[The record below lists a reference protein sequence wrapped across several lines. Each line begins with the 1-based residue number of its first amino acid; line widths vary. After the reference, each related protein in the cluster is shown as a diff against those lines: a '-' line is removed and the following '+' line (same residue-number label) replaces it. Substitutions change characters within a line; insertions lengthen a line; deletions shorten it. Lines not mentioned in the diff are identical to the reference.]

1 MMAAVPRRLLMVVA
15 AVAVVLAGCAA
26 PPAPPTPPA
35 RPPLTGD
42 FAPRRLDGPL
52 PDPAEPAAAP
62 APTVPPAGR
71 VVPVGPV
78 PEGIVADPTTRRV
91 AVGVRE
97 PNQLVLIDAD
107 TGAVANRVPLPGSLR
122 HLQLARDGGPLLV
135 PDESANALLQVALPA
150 GTVLSQVPT
159 GTLPHD
165 ANAAANGT
173 IFVANEG
180 GGSVVAV
187 RNGTVAATFTDVT
200 QPAGVAHV
208 GDTVGLLDVREN
220 TLTFYDAAKLVPI
233 TELAA
238 GDGPTHVVADTH
250 GRMIVVDTRGGA
262 LLVYAPP
269 PQAGQIARLA
279 LPGAPYGITY
289 DPVRDRVWVT
299 LTATNQVVGF
309 DMAAPRPREVARLP
323 TVAQANTVA
332 VDPTTGRLFVTGT
345 KDGIVQIIDP

>member
-1 MMAAVPRRLLMVVA
+1 MMACVRRLLMVVA
-15 AVAVVLAGCAA
+15 AVVLAGCAA
-26 PPAPPTPPA
+26 PPA
-35 RPPLTGD
+35 RPPLSGD
-42 FAPRRLDGPL
+42 FLPRRLAGPL
-52 PDPAEPAAAP
+52 PDPAEPATAP

-97 PNQLVLIDAD
+97 PNGLVLIDAD
-107 TGAVANRVPLPGSLR
+107 TGAVAIRVRLPGSLR

-135 PDESANALLQVALPA
+135 PDESSNALLQVALPA
-150 GTVLSQVPT
+150 GTVQSQVPT

-187 RNGTVAATFTDVT
+187 RDGAIAATFTDVT
-200 QPAGVAHV
+200 QPAGVAHA

-220 TLTFYDAAKLVPI
+220 TLTFYDAAKLAPI

-250 GRMIVVDTRGGA
+250 GRMIVVDTRGDA
-262 LLVYAPP
+262 LLVYTPP
-269 PQAGQIARLA
+269 PQAGQVTRLA
-279 LPGAPYGITY
+279 LPGTPYGITY

-309 DMAAPRPREVARLP
+309 DVSHLEPREVARLP

-345 KDGIVQIIDP
+345 KDGTVQIIDP

>member
-1 MMAAVPRRLLMVVA
+1 MMAGVRRLLMVVA
-15 AVAVVLAGCAA
+15 AAAVVLAGCAA
-26 PPAPPTPPA
+26 PAAPAAPPA
-35 RPPLTGD
+35 RPPLSGD
-42 FAPRRLDGPL
+42 FLPRRLAGPL
-52 PDPAEPAAAP
+52 PDPAEPATAP

-71 VVPVGPV
+71 VVPVGLV

-97 PNQLVLIDAD
+97 PTGLVLIDAD

-122 HLQLARDGGPLLV
+122 HLQLVRDGGPLLV
-135 PDESANALLQVALPA
+135 PDESSNALIQIALPA
-150 GTVLSQVPT
+150 GTVESQVPT

-187 RNGTVAATFTDVT
+187 RDGAIAATFTDVT
-200 QPAGVAHV
+200 QPAGVAHA

-220 TLTFYDAAKLVPI
+220 TLTFYDAAKLAPI

-250 GRMIVVDTRGGA
+250 GRMIVVDTRGDA

-269 PQAGQIARLA
+269 PQAGQVARLV
-279 LPGAPYGITY
+279 LPGTPYGITY

-309 DMAAPRPREVARLP
+309 DVSHPEPREVARLP

-345 KDGIVQIIDP
+345 KDGTVEIIDP